1 MPNLPLSDWQ
11 FWIVTALALGA
22 LWILIRMFLPKK
34 KPKGTRTTLTVS
46 AKGRDQ

>member
-1 MPNLPLSDWQ
+1 MPWSDWQ
-11 FWIVTALALGA
+11 FWIVTILALGA

-46 AKGRDQ
+46 AKGRGDH